1 MLSKL
6 SSEVIET
13 MLANQYFGRI
23 GCAADSRI
31 LIEPVMYYYDGYFI
45 YGLTRQGTKTQLL
58 QKNPT
63 VAFEIDE
70 VVSQDSWRSVV
81 IEGVY
86 EELQGEVR
94 DDALFFLRQ
103 RKIPVFA
110 DERFG
115 YPGVEAPV
123 GHKVVYPVVYRIRIV
138 SKTGR
143 CYQRPLDVP
152 QIFEVHDLKQT
163 SM

>member
-1 MLSKL
+1 MLSEL
-6 SSEVIET
+6 PSDVIET
-13 MLANQYFGRI
+13 MLVNQYFGRI
-23 GCAADSRI
+23 GWAADNRI
-31 LIEPVMYYYDGYFI
+31 LIEPVMYYYDGHSI

-58 QKNPT
+58 DKNPN

-86 EELQGEVR
+86 EELHNNDR
-94 DDALFFLRQ
+94 DNALFFLRQ
-103 RKIPVFA
+103 RKIPVFT

-115 YPGVEAPV
+115 YPGVDSLLE
-123 GHKVVYPVVYRIRIV
+123 HKVVYPVVYRIRIM

-143 CYQRPLDVP
+143 CYQRSFDLH
-152 QIFEVHDLKQT
+152 QIADLHT
-163 SM
+163 

>member
-1 MLSKL
+1 MLSEL
-6 SSEVIET
+6 TSDMIES
-13 MLANQYFGRI
+13 MLGNQYYGRI
-23 GCAADSRI
+23 ACAAGSRI
-31 LIEPVMYYYDGYFI
+31 LIEPMMYYYDGHYI

-58 QKNPT
+58 HQNPN

-70 VVSQDSWRSVV
+70 AISLDIWRSVV

-86 EELQGEVR
+86 EELQEEDR
-94 DDALFFLRQ
+94 DYALYLLKK

-115 YPGVEAPV
+115 YPDVPV
-123 GHKVVYPVVYRIRIV
+123 PADLKVIYPVVYRIQIM

-143 CYQRPLDVP
+143 CYQRHPHSKSVQAAHLG
-152 QIFEVHDLKQT
+152 
-163 SM
+163 

>member
-1 MLSKL
+1 MLSEL
-6 SSEVIET
+6 TSEVIET

-23 GCAADSRI
+23 GCAADNRI
-31 LIEPVMYYYDGYFI
+31 LIEPVMYYYDGHFI

-58 QKNPT
+58 NKNPA

-70 VVSQDSWRSVV
+70 TISPDIWRSVV

-86 EELQGEVR
+86 EELQGEDR

-110 DERFG
+110 DEQLG
-115 YPGVEAPV
+115 YPGVDSPV
-123 GHKVVYPVVYRIRIV
+123 RQKVVYPVVYRIRIV

-143 CYQRPLDVP
+143 CYQRSLDFHQAP
-152 QIFEVHDLKQT
+152 AAYTE
-163 SM
+163 